1 MRRALPAA
9 VLLFALAG
17 CGDDPSDASGDGG
30 TGPAGGTMPAF
41 ASQPPRPKCAD
52 VFVPGKVI
60 RYSVEQ
66 ASVGC
71 LDPDGGVQI
80 VGSQRCADGGRLY
93 TVDASTGA
101 ARGWGRDGEPYHAV
115 GGEVASDPGFG
126 KAYDACNK

>member
-9 VLLFALAG
+9 VLLFALAA
-17 CGDDPSDASGDGG
+17 CGDDPEGPSGGAA
-30 TGPAGGTMPAF
+30 GPAGATVPAG
-41 ASQPPRPKCAD
+41 ASQPPRPKCAE

-60 RYSVEQ
+60 NYTAER

-71 LDPDGGVQI
+71 VDPDGGVQI
-80 VGSQRCADGGRLY
+80 IGSHRCADGGRLY

-101 ARGWGRDGEPYHAV
+101 ARGWGRNGEVFHAV
-115 GGEVASDPGFG
+115 SGEVAADPAFG